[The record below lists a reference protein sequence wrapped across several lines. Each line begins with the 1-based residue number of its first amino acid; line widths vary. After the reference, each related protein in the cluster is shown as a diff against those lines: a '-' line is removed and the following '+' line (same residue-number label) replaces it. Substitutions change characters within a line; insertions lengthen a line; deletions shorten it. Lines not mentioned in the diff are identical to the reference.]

1 MAGNLADVDIVTML
15 HASVGWAP
23 PIGFLFLSGWSVYA
37 LIRNRD
43 PHERF
48 WTLLGTLQVVIG
60 VELILGGLLFFSGR
74 VPNTDGPTWLHY
86 IYGAVFPALVLAIA
100 HARARKAPAG
110 PWLIFGLAAFVC
122 GFSTIR
128 ALGTG
133 YGWF

>member
-1 MAGNLADVDIVTML
+1 MDIVRLL
-15 HASVGWAP
+15 HASIGWGVPA
-23 PIGFLFLSGWSVYA
+23 GFLWLSGWSAYA

-43 PHERF
+43 PNDRF
-48 WTLLGTLQVVIG
+48 WTLLGVLQAVIG
-60 VELILGGLLFFSGR
+60 LELIFGGLLFLSDR
-74 VPNTDGPTWLHY
+74 RPDTDGPTWLHY
-86 IYGAVFPALVLAIA
+86 IYGAAFPALVLLVA
-100 HARARKAPAG
+100 HVRARKAPAG

>member
-1 MAGNLADVDIVTML
+1 MDIVTAV
-15 HASVGWAP
+15 HALVGWAP
-23 PIGFLFLSGWSVYA
+23 PIGFLSLAGWSAYA

-43 PHERF
+43 PHDRF
-48 WTLLGTLQVVIG
+48 WTLLGAMQVVIG
-60 VELILGGLLFFSGR
+60 LEVILGGMLFLSSR
-74 VPNTDGPTWLHY
+74 RPDTEGPTWLHY
-86 IYGAVFPALVLAIA
+86 IYGAVFPALVLTIA
-100 HARARKAPAG
+100 HVRARKAPAG